1 MGKSSFRGDEREPS
15 NSQTPS
21 MKTELHFKYNIKN
34 EVAKNYRITIAEY
47 IHKSIIKMISIKG
60 ALSSL
65 KMFLA
70 SKSTLK
76 VMKNVFYFTLKVL
89 FVLKISQVLS

>member
-21 MKTELHFKYNIKN
+21 MKTELHFKYHIKN
-34 EVAKNYRITIAEY
+34 DVAKNYRITIAEY

-60 ALSSL
+60 ALSGL

-70 SKSTLK
+70 TKSTLK
-76 VMKNVFYFTLKVL
+76 MMKNVFYFTLKVL